1 MASSSAARIGSAEG
15 ILAPLRVRLY
25 RELWLATLVSNL
37 GWLIQTVGAAWLMT
51 ALVGRADMVALVQA
65 ATQAPIL
72 CFSLLAGVAADILD
86 RRLVLLTAQ
95 LAMLAASL
103 LLAALTATGLI
114 GPWSLLLCTFVLG
127 TGTALQGP
135 AYQAV
140 VRELVPMPILG
151 AAVVLN
157 GVSFNFARAVGPAL
171 GGVIVA
177 TAGAEGAFLA
187 NAASYLPLVLVLLLW
202 RRPVAV
208 DDLPRERVKGAIL
221 TGLRYAAE
229 TPTIRAVLV
238 RNAVFALAAAA
249 ALPLLPLVA
258 KERLAGGPLTYG
270 ILLGAF
276 GCGAMAAAAVV
287 NRLRER
293 HGPEPVLRWVSLLF
307 AAGLLLLALSGSIP
321 VVLLGLAA
329 SGAAWLSA
337 FSFFNIAIQTASAF
351 WVQARIFAIYQ
362 TVMFGAMAMGSWLWG
377 ELAQAFGITA
387 ALAVAAA
394 VLALGPLAGLRW
406 PLPSATGLDLGPAA
420 RRPEPDPALSFDPE
434 EGPVLVQTEYRVA
447 VGDAAAFVRAMDE
460 VGHIRKRNGALRWRL
475 FQDTDDPEHWVETYV
490 VPDWLEHLR
499 LARRTTEADRAAEAA
514 ALAFQRGGAPLV
526 RRLVARRRDAR
537 FALDPSERAQA
548 RGGGLPG

>member
-1 MASSSAARIGSAEG
+1 MAATPAGRTGSADG
-15 ILAPLRVRLY
+15 ILAPLGVRLY

-86 RRLVLLTAQ
+86 RRLVLLWAQ

-114 GPWSLLLCTFVLG
+114 GPWSLLVCTFVLG
-127 TGTALQGP
+127 TGAALQSP

-140 VRELVPMPILG
+140 VRELVPMRILG

-171 GGVIVA
+171 GGAIVA

-187 NAASYLPLVLVLLLW
+187 NAVSYLPLVLVLVLW
-202 RRPVAV
+202 RRPVPV

-229 TPTIRAVLV
+229 TPAIRAVLV
-238 RNAVFALAAAA
+238 RNAIFALAAAA

-258 KERLAGGPLTYG
+258 KDRLAGGPVTYG

-276 GCGAMAAAAVV
+276 GAGAMAAAFVV
-287 NRLRER
+287 HPLRLR
-293 HGPEPVLRWVSLLF
+293 HGPERVMRWASLLF
-307 AAGLLLLALSGSIP
+307 AAGLLVVAGTRSLAP
-321 VVLLGLAA
+321 VLIGLAA
-329 SGAAWLSA
+329 SGAAWLAA
-337 FSFFNIAIQTASAF
+337 FSFFNIAIQTTSAF
-351 WVQARIFAIYQ
+351 WVQARVFAVYQ
-362 TVMFGAMAMGSWLWG
+362 TVMFGAMTTGSWLWG
-377 ELAQAFGITA
+377 ELAQLFGIATALALAA
-387 ALAVAAA
+387 ALLAASP
-394 VLALGPLAGLRW
+394 ALGLLWR
-406 PLPSATGLDLGPAA
+406 LPSGSGLDLGPAA
-420 RRPEPDPALSFDPE
+420 RLPEPDPALAFDPE
-434 EGPVLVQTEYRVA
+434 EGPVLVQIEYRIGPA
-447 VGDAAAFVRAMDE
+447 DAAAFVAAMDE
-460 VGHIRKRNGALRWRL
+460 VGHIKKRNGALRWRL

-514 ALAFQRGGAPLV
+514 ALAFQKGAAPTV

-537 FALDPSERAQA
+537 FALDPSERAA
-548 RGGGLPG
+548 MPPTDGG